1 MRHRCA
7 LKPPH
12 LVKPLT
18 GQASF
23 TLEKSMKTLTT
34 AIAALFLL
42 TGCDNAQISAPEG
55 ALPQVG
61 IVTLMSQPVPVV
73 SELTGRT
80 SAALSAEVRPQV
92 GGIIQKRLFN
102 EGDTVKAGQALY
114 QIDPAS
120 FRASYDEAAAALKQ
134 AQSLVQ
140 ADCQK
145 ARRYAQLVKDDG
157 VSRQDAEDA
166 QATCAQD
173 KASVE
178 SKKAAL
184 ESARISLN
192 WTTVTAPISGRIG
205 ISSVT
210 PGALVTAQQET
221 ALATIRGLDSMY
233 VDLTRS
239 SADLLRLR
247 KQTLSINSDTLS
259 VSLILE
265 DGSTY
270 SEKGRLALTEV
281 AVDESTG
288 SVTLRAI
295 FPNPKHQLLP
305 GMFVRANVD
314 EGIMDDAILA
324 PQQGITRDAKG
335 NATALVVNGSN
346 KVEQRTLQTGET
358 YGDKWLVLSGLKA
371 GDKLI
376 VEGTG
381 KVATGQEVKAEE
393 IKTAGGDA

>member
-1 MRHRCA
+1 M
-7 LKPPH
+7 
-12 LVKPLT
+12 
-18 GQASF
+18 
-23 TLEKSMKTLTT
+23 MKKITT
-34 AIAALFLL
+34 SIAALLLL
-42 TGCDNAQISAPEG
+42 TGCDNAQTSAPQRP
-55 ALPQVG
+55 LPEVG
-61 IVTLMSQPVPVV
+61 IVTLMSQPVSVV

-80 SAALSAEVRPQV
+80 TAAMSAEVRPQV
-92 GGIIQKRLFN
+92 GGIIQKRLFT

-114 QIDPAS
+114 QIDPS
-120 FRASYDEAAAALKQ
+120 SYRAAFDEAAAALKQ
-134 AQSLVQ
+134 AQALVQ

-157 VSRQDAEDA
+157 VSSQDAEDA
-166 QATCAQD
+166 KSTCAQD

-178 SKKAAL
+178 SKKAAQ
-184 ESARISLN
+184 ESARINLN
-192 WTTVTAPISGRIG
+192 WTTVTAPIAGRIG

-210 PGALVTAQQET
+210 PGALVTAQQDT
-221 ALATIRGLDSMY
+221 ALATIRGLDTMY

-247 KQTLSINSDTLS
+247 KQTLASNSDTLS
-259 VSLILE
+259 VTLQLE

-288 SVTLRAI
+288 SVTLRAV
-295 FPNPKHQLLP
+295 FPNPQHQLLP
-305 GMFVRANVD
+305 GMFVRASVD

-335 NATALVVNGSN
+335 KATALVVNASN
-346 KVEQRTLQTGET
+346 KVEQRQLETGDT

-371 GDKLI
+371 GDRLI
-376 VEGTG
+376 VEGTD
-381 KVATGQEVKAEE
+381 KVTAGQQVKAEE
-393 IKTAGGDA
+393 MKSSGGNA